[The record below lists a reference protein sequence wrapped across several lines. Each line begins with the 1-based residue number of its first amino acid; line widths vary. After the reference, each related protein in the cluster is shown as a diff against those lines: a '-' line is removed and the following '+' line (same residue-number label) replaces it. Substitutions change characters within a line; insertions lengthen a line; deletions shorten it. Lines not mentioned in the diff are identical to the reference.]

1 MMRINPRS
9 RASSLRELSAQLIS
23 NAAFVA
29 YEGQKAKSLISWLA
43 KDNARK
49 VIYFFDTDLI
59 KTWCAPWQKGPVDAQ
74 TLGNGYGQV
83 LPQRLFEQRDV
94 TKQRNMIVQERRE
107 AEAVAW
113 LLASRALGEAIR
125 RKIPILQTTAHFEET
140 LRVYARVKSLAA
152 AIGDVSNVGGDS
164 RFGFQLSS
172 ILKALANNLESREGP
187 FGADNAGAV
196 ISNILQLIDEREL
209 NRASGPIREWDA
221 FMDLIRI
228 GNGLFKFS
236 EFTSDDENLN
246 GVLEGLSTIDG
257 AVDALRLTEAIDKAL
272 RHAKSGF
279 SAERAEVDLS
289 AVAEVVSLT
298 QLLRANGTN
307 VRIVLLTG
315 DRALVTAMSEA
326 KDVLPGM
333 DMTIADFAFE
343 HVRHLWSFVDI
354 GDAVIEGG
362 EEQSKELFSGLLTFQ
377 EETKSIE
384 DFLKV
389 LRGYAVNPTPEYVER
404 VGQREVD
411 DAFERW
417 QGYVGNATDTQ
428 KHYLFDSRK
437 EAEITTLILH
447 KLHSAGKGVERERL
461 LAIVRETTA
470 RARDR
475 ANVEFSE
482 IGASSL
488 LDRHKNGVRNP
499 PDLMFDSLPI
509 TDKIFKD
516 LALPRRVF
524 QKAIDFSER
533 FSLITEDCYR
543 PYGEDDDD
551 YRQECY
557 LKYLVLGALFASANR
572 WMVAEQHAESAVRIV
587 ERSNRLGD
595 PIKVKQGQPGQARSH
610 MSGREAYF
618 LLASSKRIRSTNERQ
633 YRDAMDVLL
642 RARACLDEDR
652 KRGTGLGVPFIR
664 FDSEALALALGRYYT
679 ARRAA
684 HEAKKDRDSDVD
696 PCDDLADEVYIAAR
710 SLIEVREEMRLADGN
725 EAANKGDRLKHIPV
739 GTRANIATNLLQ
751 VYVVSQYRVEEGYI
765 GSMDC
770 PVDRDEMAAALDVLI
785 DETNLVS
792 SLCAEGFAVTVR
804 REGRDPAVVCSPLML
819 LYAVVG
825 DLLIDSARL
834 AVLKTQDDVDK
845 VFAKYEIAVTRYDEW
860 RFKALRSFASKMVAR
875 NLTSEARL

>member
-1 MMRINPRS
+1 MRINPRS

-29 YEGQKAKSLISWLA
+29 YEGQKAKSLIAWLA
-43 KDNARK
+43 KNSARK
-49 VIYFFDTDLI
+49 VIYVFDTDLI
-59 KTWCAPWQKGPVDAQ
+59 TTWCAPWRTGPVDAQ

-83 LPQRLFEQRDV
+83 LPLRLFEERDV
-94 TKQRNMIVQERRE
+94 NKQRNMIVQERRD
-107 AEAVAW
+107 AESVAW
-113 LLASRALGEAIR
+113 LLASRAVGEAIR

-140 LRVYARVKSLAA
+140 LRVYSRVKSLAA
-152 AIGDVSNVGGDS
+152 AIGDASNVGGDS
-164 RFGFQLSS
+164 RFRFQLSS
-172 ILKALANNLESREGP
+172 ILRALARNLETREGP

-209 NRASGPIREWDA
+209 NRANGPIREWDA

-236 EFTSDDENLN
+236 EFTSDDGNLN

-257 AVDALRLTEAIDKAL
+257 AVDALRLTEALDKAL

-279 SAERAEVDLS
+279 SSERAEVDLS
-289 AVAEVVSLT
+289 AVAEVASLT
-298 QLLRANGTN
+298 QLLRANGAN

-326 KDVLPGM
+326 KDELPGM

-343 HVRHLWSFVDI
+343 HVRHLWSFVDL
-354 GDAVIEGG
+354 GDAVIQGG
-362 EEQSKELFSGLLTFQ
+362 EEQSRELFSGLLTFQ
-377 EETKSIE
+377 EETKSVE

-447 KLHSAGKGVERERL
+447 KLHSTGRGVERERL
-461 LAIVRETTA
+461 LDMVRETTA

-524 QKAIDFSER
+524 QKATDFSER
-533 FSLITEDCYR
+533 FSQINEDCYR

-587 ERSNRLGD
+587 ERSRRLGD
-595 PIKVKQGQPGQARSH
+595 PIKVKQGQPNQARSH

-618 LLASSKRIRSTNERQ
+618 LLASSKRIRSTNENQ
-633 YRDAMDVLL
+633 YRVAMDVLR

-664 FDSEALALALGRYYT
+664 FDSEALALELGRYYT

-684 HEAKKDRDSDVD
+684 HEAKKDRDSYVD
-696 PCDDLADEVYIAAR
+696 PCDDLADEVYRAAR
-710 SLIEVREEMRLADGN
+710 SLIEVREEMRLADGD
-725 EAANKGDRLKHIPV
+725 EAANRGDRLKYIPV

-751 VYVVSQYRVEEGYI
+751 VYVVSQYRVEEGYR

-770 PVDRDEMAAALDVLI
+770 PVDRDEMVAALDVLI
-785 DETNLVS
+785 DETNLMS
-792 SLCAEGFAVTVR
+792 SLCAEGFAVTTR

-834 AVLKTQDDVDK
+834 AVLKTLDDVDK
-845 VFAKYEIAVTRYDEW
+845 VFARYEIAVTRYDGW
-860 RFKALRSFASKMVAR
+860 RFKALRTFALKMVAK